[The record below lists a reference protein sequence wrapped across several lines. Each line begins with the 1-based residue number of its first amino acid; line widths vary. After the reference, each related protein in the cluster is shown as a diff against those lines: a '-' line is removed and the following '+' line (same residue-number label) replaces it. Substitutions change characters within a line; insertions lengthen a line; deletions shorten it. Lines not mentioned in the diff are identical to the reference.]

1 MMIATNTYSCRSTI
15 ALSWVR
21 TKTTTVQWEH
31 QQTRLIRSRTMP
43 IASRYMSSSSSSS
56 TTVVD
61 ETPTPTI
68 ETRTTPGTNNQ
79 HELNYA
85 PIFVAATKQHV
96 GKTSVSLALLSGL
109 VKRFGN
115 NRVGF
120 MKPVGQK
127 HLDIVDEA
135 NPHIIKRIDKDAVL
149 IRQHFGFDH
158 IPWECTSPVLIPQ
171 GYTKDYLDGAV
182 SSAEQIDKI
191 QKAFNVIQ
199 TQSDI
204 ILCEGTGH
212 CAVGNII
219 DASNADVASLL
230 GAHMVLVANGGL
242 GNAYDELSLNRNWCV
257 ERNVPIAG
265 VIINQIRADK
275 FDQTVSY
282 LKKAIEDRWDIPL
295 LGTIPDRPFL
305 GCAALTDLE
314 RLLTKTR
321 IITGQQHKLRHYRIQ
336 DIQIVANSLEV
347 FLKQLRTNTSRTLY
361 VCHSSRT
368 DILLGYLMESVQ
380 RMTNRAADLK
390 SKHGDGYASDDEN
403 AASVFES
410 AIVVTGCDEYPIST
424 QILEI
429 ITSSPNKQYAPP
441 VVLTGE
447 TTDSCLLKLYN
458 YTPKLNIQDTYR
470 VATAIEHYEK
480 YIDFDLLLDR
490 VSIKHKVSNQL

>member
-1 MMIATNTYSCRSTI
+1 MISTSKATCSRSTI
-15 ALSWVR
+15 AKYWAR
-21 TKTTTVQWEH
+21 TNINAGY
-31 QQTRLIRSRTMP
+31 QQQQPRLIRNRLVSFVTTTNTDELQH
-43 IASRYMSSSSSSS
+43 SNTGQ
-56 TTVVD
+56 TTVVH
-61 ETPTPTI
+61 P
-68 ETRTTPGTNNQ
+68 NNQ
-79 HELNYA
+79 HESNYA
-85 PIFVAATKQHV
+85 PIFVAATRQHV

-115 NRVGF
+115 TRVGF

-127 HLDIVDEA
+127 YLEVADDN
-135 NPHIIKRIDKDAVL
+135 NPDSIQRIDKDAVL

-158 IPWECTSPVLIPQ
+158 IPWEYTSPVLIPQ

-182 SSAEQIDKI
+182 SSAEQIEKI
-191 QKAFNVIQ
+191 QKAFNEIQ
-199 TQSDI
+199 SLSDI

-219 DASNADVASLL
+219 DASNADVAALL
-230 GAHMVLVANGGL
+230 GAQMVLVANGGL

-265 VIINQIRADK
+265 VIINQIRRDK

-282 LKKAIEDRWDIPL
+282 LKKAIEDRWGIPL

-314 RLLTKTR
+314 RLLDKTR

-336 DIQIVANSLEV
+336 DIKIVANSLEV

-390 SKHGDGYASDDEN
+390 SRNVDGHASDDEN
-403 AASVFES
+403 SASVFES

-429 ITSSPNKQYAPP
+429 LTSSPNKQFAPP

-458 YTPKLNIQDTYR
+458 YTPKLNLQDTDR
-470 VATAIEHYEK
+470 VTTAIEHYEE

-490 VSIKHKVSNQL
+490 VSIRNKSNLEKI